1 MGIKGLNQLLK
12 RICETEH
19 ISIVP
24 IRNFADKK
32 IAIDAT
38 LYVCAF
44 KMRNNYVESI
54 IDFLTIL
61 RQNRIRPIFIFDGTA
76 PEEKK
81 IERIERTG
89 KREAARIRIKSLE
102 RDLEIFQSTGE
113 MSELLKSIDFKSRR
127 LVPLKISV
135 TRIRE
140 YIDKLKSQILN
151 LEPKD
156 FETMKSLLKCFDIP
170 FVTASGEG
178 EFLCAALARHG
189 MVDAVM
195 STDTDTLACLSP
207 RVINRLDG
215 EYFHVI
221 SLEKIL
227 HFLKITEK
235 EFVDLCIMCGT
246 DFNVNIPRIG
256 PITSYELIS
265 KYKSIN
271 VIANKLDVSLL
282 KYERVREI
290 FSYSDKVPEINIPE
304 CEGIVN
310 FIELKKW
317 TENIE
322 SIKKRLNV

>member
-12 RICETEH
+12 RVCESAH
-19 ISIVP
+19 VSLVP
-24 IRNFADKK
+24 MRNFADKK

-38 LYVCAF
+38 LYVCAL
-44 KMRNNYVESI
+44 KMRTNNYVEAI
-54 IDFLTIL
+54 IDFLTVL
-61 RQNRIRPIFIFDGTA
+61 RQNRIHPIFVFDGTA
-76 PEEKK
+76 PVEKK
-81 IERIERTG
+81 FERMERNE
-89 KREAARIRIKSLE
+89 KREAARNKIKSLE
-102 RDLEIFQSTGE
+102 KDLEIFRSTGE
-113 MSELLKSIDFKSRR
+113 MSELLKSIDFKYRR
-127 LVPLKISV
+127 LAPDKISV

-140 YIDKLKSQILN
+140 HIDKLKSQILN

-207 RVINRLDG
+207 KVINRIDG
-215 EYFHVI
+215 DFFHVI

-227 HFLKITEK
+227 WFLKINEK

-256 PITSYELIS
+256 PITSYELIY

-271 VIANKLDVSLL
+271 VIADKLDVSKL
-282 KYERVREI
+282 KYERIREI
-290 FSYSDKVPEINIPE
+290 FSFSDKVPDLVIPS
-304 CEGIVN
+304 CGKVN
-310 FIELKKW
+310 FEELNKW
-317 TENIE
+317 MENVE
-322 SIKKRLNV
+322 SIKKRLN